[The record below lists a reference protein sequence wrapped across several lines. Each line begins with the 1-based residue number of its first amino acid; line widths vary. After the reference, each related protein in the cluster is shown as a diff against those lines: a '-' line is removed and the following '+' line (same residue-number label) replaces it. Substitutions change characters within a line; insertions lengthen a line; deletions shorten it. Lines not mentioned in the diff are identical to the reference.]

1 MKDWKKVL
9 VTPET
14 TIRDTIKIIDE
25 GALQIALVVDE
36 NNHLL
41 GTVTDGDVRRSILR
55 SVLLEEPVHLIM
67 NANPVVASDK
77 SSRSEIMT
85 LMRKKTLHQI
95 PIVDAGGK
103 VMGLLSFES
112 LIRPFSRDNWVVI
125 MAGGEG
131 VRLRPMTEDSPKPM
145 LKVGG
150 KPIIETI
157 IENFIEFGFRRFFFA
172 VNYKAEIIEDY
183 FGDGSDWN
191 VQIEYLREEAKLGTA
206 GALSLLPEKPNAPI
220 VVMNGDILSRINFE
234 QLMNFHQ
241 EHHAAATMCVRE
253 YDLQVPYGVAEVD
266 SYRLIALEEKPV
278 QRFFINGGIYVLN
291 PEVLA
296 HIQPNSYCDMPTVF
310 NNLIAEKAETV
321 VFPVREYWLDLGR
334 MEDFARAQIEF
345 TKVFK

>member
-14 TIRDTIKIIDE
+14 TIRDTINIIDE

-278 QRFFINGGIYVLN
+278 QRFFINGGIYVLD
-291 PEVLA
+291 PEVLE
-296 HIQPNSYCDMPTVF
+296 HIKPDSYCDMPTVF
-310 NNLIAEKAETV
+310 NSLIAEKAETV
-321 VFPVREYWLDLGR
+321 VFPVREYWLDLGQ
-334 MEDFARAQIEF
+334 MEDFSRAQIEF
-345 TKVFK
+345 SKVFK

>member
-55 SVLLEEPVHLIM
+55 SVLIEEPVHLIM

-131 VRLRPMTEDSPKPM
+131 VRLRPMTEYSPKPM

-220 VVMNGDILSRINFE
+220 VVMNGDVLSRINFE

>member
-14 TIRDTIKIIDE
+14 TIRDTINIIDE

-157 IENFIEFGFRRFFFA
+157 LENFIEFGFRRFFFA

>member
-14 TIRDTIKIIDE
+14 TIRDTINIIDE

-220 VVMNGDILSRINFE
+220 VVMNGDVLSRINFE

>member
-112 LIRPFSRDNWVVI
+112 LIRPFSRNNWVVI

-131 VRLRPMTEDSPKPM
+131 VRLLPMTEDSPKPM